1 LTARIKGSVAKHE
14 SEQLT
19 RRVKAKM
26 AERAEAGAPH
36 GKVAYGWRREQVY
49 DDTGRR
55 LGSRDVIHP
64 EQADVVRKAAASIA
78 AGDSLRAVTA
88 GLNVAGT
95 LGANGKPWST
105 TTLRSVLLRCSN
117 AGLRKHQGQ
126 IIGKGT
132 WEPLLDRDTYDRVVA
147 ILSDPSRRT
156 SPASSAIKYLLSGI
170 ARCGVCGGPMRVLV
184 VDDEVE
190 MAALL
195 ARGLAVE
202 GYEVDVAADG
212 IEAMTLA
219 GEQKY
224 DLAVLDVSMPGMS
237 GFELCRRLRDQVR
250 GIGILLLTARDAVD
264 DRVRGLDAG
273 ADDYLTKPFAFA
285 ELAARL
291 RALRRREAVPTSSI
305 EFGGLSI
312 DLESQRISS
321 GEHETRLSRTEF
333 DLLRLLASR
342 PDEVVPRPEI
352 LDTVWGS
359 AAYIDQNIVDQYVS
373 YLRKKLDS
381 IDAGVRIVT
390 ARGVGF
396 RLTAG
401 PA

>member
-1 LTARIKGSVAKHE
+1 
-14 SEQLT
+14 
-19 RRVKAKM
+19 
-26 AERAEAGAPH
+26 
-36 GKVAYGWRREQVY
+36 
-49 DDTGRR
+49 
-55 LGSRDVIHP
+55 
-64 EQADVVRKAAASIA
+64 
-78 AGDSLRAVTA
+78 
-88 GLNVAGT
+88 
-95 LGANGKPWST
+95 
-105 TTLRSVLLRCSN
+105 
-117 AGLRKHQGQ
+117 
-126 IIGKGT
+126 
-132 WEPLLDRDTYDRVVA
+132 
-147 ILSDPSRRT
+147 
-156 SPASSAIKYLLSGI
+156 
-170 ARCGVCGGPMRVLV
+170 MRVLV